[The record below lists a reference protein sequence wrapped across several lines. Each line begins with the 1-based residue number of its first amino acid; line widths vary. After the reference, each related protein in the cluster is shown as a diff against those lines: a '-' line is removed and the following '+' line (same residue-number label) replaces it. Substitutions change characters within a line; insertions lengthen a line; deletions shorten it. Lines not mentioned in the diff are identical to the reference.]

1 MSTTVLRRGLTAC
14 LIAIAMLGAGV
25 GVAAADI
32 PDRGNER
39 DIAKMTC
46 GSSDDGVLVDDDEAD
61 GSTTC
66 SKKGITTSCDAAEC
80 VTIIDDP
87 RLSNRTNGSGARSA
101 HSTS

>member
-1 MSTTVLRRGLTAC
+1 MIRQAVATVL
-14 LIAIAMLGAGV
+14 IAVAALGAGA

-39 DIAKMTC
+39 DIAKSAC
-46 GSSDDGVLVDDDEAD
+46 GSSDDGVLIDDDAAD

-66 SKKGITTSCDAAEC
+66 SKKGITTSCDAVEC

-87 RLSNRTNGSGARSA
+87 RLSHRTNGSGASAA